1 MANPPITLAMLGVL
15 DHDDNIES
23 LEASRGIGLDSLTPL
38 SEMLSLVFQ
47 VIAEPSTK
55 KEG

>member
-15 DHDDNIES
+15 DHDDNIEA
-23 LEASRGIGLDSLTPL
+23 LEASRSIGLDSLTSV

-47 VIAEPSTK
+47 AIAEPSTK